1 MQRKGARMR
10 ESVTVLVAAYNVA
23 ETLGATLSGILSQD
37 YAGSVEAVVVDD
49 GSTDSTLRIA
59 RAYEGRYR
67 TAAGWHRRVKVVSQA
82 NRGLAGA
89 RNRAISIADGHFL
102 TICDSDDVLLPA
114 YLETAV
120 ALLAAQGPGKYFAAC
135 NALVLTPTGITPGRP
150 MLREAQIA
158 PAEQRLAALQ
168 YNIGSIFTVFPRTM
182 LEEVGEFDDALRSCE
197 DWDLWLRAIYAGW
210 TMVRQ
215 DDPQAIYRWTST
227 SLSTDTEALYRNQD
241 TVLRKLLRSPAV
253 RLTPIERE
261 AAQVRLAV
269 GSPQR
274 MVGRFENALRA
285 DDLGAAKAALAEIGK
300 VASYQ
305 RRLMAKARIAKIP
318 GGLRLLRNRQRKL
331 DALNG
336 YHPGM
341 AR

>member
-1 MQRKGARMR
+1 MR

-102 TICDSDDVLLPA
+102 TICDSDDMLLPA

-182 LEEVGEFDDALRSCE
+182 LEEVG
-197 DWDLWLRAIYAGW
+197 
-210 TMVRQ
+210 
-215 DDPQAIYRWTST
+215 
-227 SLSTDTEALYRNQD
+227 
-241 TVLRKLLRSPAV
+241 
-253 RLTPIERE
+253 
-261 AAQVRLAV
+261 
-269 GSPQR
+269 
-274 MVGRFENALRA
+274 
-285 DDLGAAKAALAEIGK
+285 
-300 VASYQ
+300 
-305 RRLMAKARIAKIP
+305 
-318 GGLRLLRNRQRKL
+318 
-331 DALNG
+331 
-336 YHPGM
+336 
-341 AR
+341 